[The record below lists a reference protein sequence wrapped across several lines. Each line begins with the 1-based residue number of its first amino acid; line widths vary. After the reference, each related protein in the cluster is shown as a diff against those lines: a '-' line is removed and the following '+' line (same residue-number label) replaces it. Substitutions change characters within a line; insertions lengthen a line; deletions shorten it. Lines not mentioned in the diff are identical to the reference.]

1 MAKYDLE
8 FKLKIVIEYINGTGG
23 FSVVGKRNGISRSMV
38 RDWYRAYSAFGIEGL
53 ERKRSKNKYSLE
65 DKIVILRWM
74 KENNASLSI
83 TSTKFRIN
91 NPSLISSWVNAYN
104 KHGIDG
110 LSEKKKGS
118 PSMKKKKIN
127 NGNSDYVK
135 KIEHENE
142 LLRAELAYIKKLKA
156 SGISIPNRLLKSNQ
170 ESLKSSEKNFK
181 LNIVLEALKFP
192 KSTYMYWQKQFDK
205 ENKDQKIENQIK
217 EIFEENAMNYGYRRI
232 TGELRN
238 RGYIINHKK
247 VQRIMSKL
255 NLKSISFTRKNRK
268 YSSYKGKIGRIAD
281 NLVNRRFDT
290 NIPYQKITT
299 DTSEFKYHYLN
310 ENGLICTG
318 KLYLDPFMDLFN
330 REIISYS
337 ISKKPNAEGIMSAL
351 TKAVALTDACEFRR
365 TFHSDQGWAYQMKK
379 YRQKLKDNQI
389 FQSMSR
395 KGNCLDNSPME
406 SFFSILKQEIFY
418 GKVYESYEQ
427 LEAAIENY
435 IWYYNNKRI
444 KSKLEWKSPIGFRES
459 RLNVKIA

>member
-53 ERKRSKNKYSLE
+53 ERKRSKKKYSLE

-110 LSEKKKGS
+110 LSEKKKES

-135 KIEHENE
+135 KIVHENE

-217 EIFEENAMNYGYRRI
+217 EIFKENAMNYGYRRI

-337 ISKKPNAEGIMSAL
+337 ISKKPNGEGIMSAL

-379 YRQKLKDNQI
+379 YRQKLKDNKI

>member
-1 MAKYDLE
+1 
-8 FKLKIVIEYINGTGG
+8 
-23 FSVVGKRNGISRSMV
+23 
-38 RDWYRAYSAFGIEGL
+38 
-53 ERKRSKNKYSLE
+53 
-65 DKIVILRWM
+65 M
-74 KENNASLSI
+74 KE
-83 TSTKFRIN
+83 
-91 NPSLISSWVNAYN
+91 
-104 KHGIDG
+104 
-110 LSEKKKGS
+110 
-118 PSMKKKKIN
+118 
-127 NGNSDYVK
+127 
-135 KIEHENE
+135 
-142 LLRAELAYIKKLKA
+142 LRKD
-156 SGISIPNRLLKSNQ
+156 
-170 ESLKSSEKNFK
+170 FK

-268 YSSYKGKIGRIAD
+268 YSSYKGKIGLIAD

-351 TKAVALTDACEFRR
+351 TKAVTLTDACEFRR

-379 YRQKLKDNQI
+379 YRQKLKDNKI

-406 SFFSILKQEIFY
+406 SFFSILK
-418 GKVYESYEQ
+418 
-427 LEAAIENY
+427 
-435 IWYYNNKRI
+435 
-444 KSKLEWKSPIGFRES
+444 
-459 RLNVKIA
+459 